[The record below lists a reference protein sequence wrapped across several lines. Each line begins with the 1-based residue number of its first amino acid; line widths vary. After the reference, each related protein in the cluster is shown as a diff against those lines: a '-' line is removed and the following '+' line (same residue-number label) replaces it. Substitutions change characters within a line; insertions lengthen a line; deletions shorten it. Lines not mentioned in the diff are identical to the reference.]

1 MFGMNVL
8 KKKIDR
14 AVREYQKLDPDYR
27 PAKKKSK
34 KR

>member
-8 KKKIDR
+8 NKKIDR
-14 AVREYQKLDPDYR
+14 AVREYQKLDPGYR
-27 PAKKKSK
+27 PAKKSK

>member
-8 KKKIDR
+8 NKKIDR
-14 AVREYQKLDPDYR
+14 AVREYQKLDPDYH
-27 PAKKKSK
+27 PAKKSK

>member
-8 KKKIDR
+8 NKKIDR
-14 AVREYQKLDPDYR
+14 AVRDYQKLDPDYR
-27 PAKKKSK
+27 PAKKPK

>member
-8 KKKIDR
+8 NKKINR
-14 AVREYQKLDPDYR
+14 AVREYQKMDPEYR
-27 PAKKKSK
+27 PVKKSK

>member
-8 KKKIDR
+8 NKKIDR

-27 PAKKKSK
+27 PAKKSN